1 MKRFILITSFLFAV
15 LYGLLLV
22 NDYINLKLVFSST
35 NTSLYKMYCLFKEPL
50 PNEIPIIG
58 SSRAEAGFVPSVLS
72 PRAFNYGLS
81 GSGQWETLFHLK
93 AICARNDASLVIVNL
108 DPWGI
113 QGKGGFTGRYALAY
127 GAPSMV
133 GYEDQTKV
141 AFLDRMPG
149 TRFYGRFRSNIGE
162 CLNSVLAATKKIDN
176 GAILQRLSRNE
187 EEWKYIIGKC
197 ESSNFTV
204 NEETWREYQMVLRRH
219 PNVTVVFV
227 ISPVAPPWW
236 NRFGGAEK
244 MREFLKEASKL
255 DNVKVIDMCSTNI
268 DKYDLSYFMD
278 LTHLNETGA
287 RKFTGELKQRLEAMG
302 LL

>member
-1 MKRFILITSFLFAV
+1 MKRFLLITVGLFAT

-22 NDYINLKLVFSST
+22 NDYVNLKLIFSST
-35 NTSLYKMYCLFKEPL
+35 NTSLYKMYRLFKEPVQ
-50 PNEIPIIG
+50 NEIPILG
-58 SSRAEAGFVPSVLS
+58 SSRAEAGLVPSELS

-93 AICARNDASLVIVNL
+93 VVCDRKDVSLVIVNL

-113 QGKGGFTGRYALAY
+113 QGKGGFQGHYALAH
-127 GAPSMV
+127 GSPMMK
-133 GYEDQTKV
+133 GYENQTKV
-141 AFLDRMPG
+141 AILDRVPG

-187 EEWKYIIGKC
+187 EEWEYIIGKC
-197 ESSNFTV
+197 KGAKFSVS
-204 NEETWREYQMVLRRH
+204 EETWKEYQEVLHSH

-227 ISPVAPPWW
+227 VSPVAPPWW
-236 NRFGGAEK
+236 DRYEGEEK
-244 MREFLKEASKL
+244 LHEFLCEASTL
-255 DNVKVIDMCSTNI
+255 NNVRVIDMCSTNI

-278 LTHLNETGA
+278 LTHLNEAGA
-287 RKFTGELKQRLEAMG
+287 HRFTRELKQKLEEMG

>member
-35 NTSLYKMYCLFKEPL
+35 NTSLYKMYRLFKEPL

-93 AICARNDASLVIVNL
+93 AICVRNDASLVIVNL

-176 GAILQRLSRNE
+176 GAILERLSRNE

>member
-35 NTSLYKMYCLFKEPL
+35 NTSLYKMYRLFKDPM

-58 SSRAEAGFVPSVLS
+58 SSRAEAGFVPSELS

-93 AICARNDASLVIVNL
+93 AICERNDASLVIVNL

-113 QGKGGFTGRYALAY
+113 SGKGGFTGRYALAY

-197 ESSNFTV
+197 ESRNFTV
-204 NEETWREYQMVLRRH
+204 NEETWREYQMVLRQH

-227 ISPVAPPWW
+227 VSPVASPWW
-236 NRFGGAEK
+236 DRFGGAEK
-244 MREFLKEASKL
+244 MREFLNEASKF

-287 RKFTGELKQRLEAMG
+287 RKFTLELKQRLVEMG

>member
-1 MKRFILITSFLFAV
+1 MKRFILITSSLFAV

-35 NTSLYKMYCLFKEPL
+35 NTSLYKMYRLFKEPL

-72 PRAFNYGLS
+72 PRAFNYGLAD
-81 GSGQWETLFHLK
+81 SGQWETLFHLK

-113 QGKGGFTGRYALAY
+113 QGKGGFMGRYALAY
-127 GAPSMV
+127 GAHSMV

-197 ESSNFTV
+197 GRSNFSV
-204 NEETWREYQMVLRRH
+204 NEETWREYQMVLRQH

-227 ISPVAPPWW
+227 VSPVAPPWW
-236 NRFGGAEK
+236 DRFGGAEK

-255 DNVKVIDMCSTNI
+255 DNVKVVDMCSMNI

-287 RKFTGELKQRLEAMG
+287 RKFTRELKQRLVEMG

>member
-35 NTSLYKMYCLFKEPL
+35 NTSLYKMYRLFKEPL

-255 DNVKVIDMCSTNI
+255 DNVKLIDMCSTNI

>member
-1 MKRFILITSFLFAV
+1 M
-15 LYGLLLV
+15 
-22 NDYINLKLVFSST
+22 
-35 NTSLYKMYCLFKEPL
+35 
-50 PNEIPIIG
+50 
-58 SSRAEAGFVPSVLS
+58 
-72 PRAFNYGLS
+72 
-81 GSGQWETLFHLK
+81 
-93 AICARNDASLVIVNL
+93 
-108 DPWGI
+108 
-113 QGKGGFTGRYALAY
+113 GRYALAY

-187 EEWKYIIGKC
+187 EEWEYIIGKC
-197 ESSNFTV
+197 ESRNFTV
-204 NEETWREYQMVLRRH
+204 NEETWREYQLVLRRH

-227 ISPVAPPWW
+227 VSPVAPPWW

-287 RKFTGELKQRLEAMG
+287 RKFTGELKQRLEVMG

>member
-15 LYGLLLV
+15 LCGLLLV

-35 NTSLYKMYCLFKEPL
+35 NTSLYKMYRLFKAPL

-58 SSRAEAGFVPSVLS
+58 SSRAEAGFVPSELS

-93 AICARNDASLVIVNL
+93 AICARNDASLVIVNF

-113 QGKGGFTGRYALAY
+113 QGKGGFMGRYALAY
-127 GAPSMV
+127 GAPLML

-141 AFLDRMPG
+141 ALLDRMPG
-149 TRFYGRFRSNIGE
+149 TRFYGRLRSNLGE
-162 CLNSVLAATKKIDN
+162 CLNSVLAVTKKIDN

-187 EEWKYIIGKC
+187 EEWKYIVGKC
-197 ESSNFTV
+197 ESRNFSV
-204 NEETWREYQMVLRRH
+204 DEETWREYQMVLRRH
-219 PNVTVVFV
+219 PDVNVVFV
-227 ISPVAPPWW
+227 VSPVAPPWW
-236 NRFGGAEK
+236 DRFGGAEK
-244 MREFLKEASKL
+244 MREFLKEASRIE
-255 DNVKVIDMCSTNI
+255 NVKVIDMCTTNI
-268 DKYDLSYFMD
+268 VRYDLSYFMD
-278 LTHLNETGA
+278 LTHLNEAGA
-287 RKFTGELKQRLEAMG
+287 RKFTRELKQRLVEMG

>member
-1 MKRFILITSFLFAV
+1 MKRFILITSSLFAV

-35 NTSLYKMYCLFKEPL
+35 NTSLYKMYRLFKEPL

-93 AICARNDASLVIVNL
+93 AICARNDVSLVIVNL

-113 QGKGGFTGRYALAY
+113 QGKGGFMGRYALAY

-187 EEWKYIIGKC
+187 EEWEYIIGKC
-197 ESSNFTV
+197 ESRNFTV
-204 NEETWREYQMVLRRH
+204 NEETWREYQLVLRRH

-227 ISPVAPPWW
+227 VSPVAPPWW

-278 LTHLNETGA
+278 LTYLNETGA
-287 RKFTGELKQRLEAMG
+287 RKFTGELTQRLEVMG

>member
-35 NTSLYKMYCLFKEPL
+35 NTSLYKMYRLFKDPL

-58 SSRAEAGFVPSVLS
+58 SSRAEAGFVPSELS

-93 AICARNDASLVIVNL
+93 AICARDDASLVIVNL

-197 ESSNFTV
+197 ESRSFMV
-204 NEETWREYQMVLRRH
+204 NEGTWREYQMVLRQH
-219 PNVTVVFV
+219 PNVAVVFV
-227 ISPVAPPWW
+227 VSPVALPWW
-236 NRFGGAEK
+236 DRFGGAEK

-268 DKYDLSYFMD
+268 EKYDLSYFMD

-287 RKFTGELKQRLEAMG
+287 RKFTRELKQRLVEMG